1 MEKLHGK
8 GVSSVS
14 KHQRIKSNKCPPPQQ
29 LHQITYFGTSP
40 SPIDINIDAGI
51 GYCD

>member
-1 MEKLHGK
+1 MVRVCPVCRNIRE
-8 GVSSVS
+8 
-14 KHQRIKSNKCPPPQQ
+14 SNQTPPPQQ